1 MVDDVPRT
9 TLFAEAIRDALRR
22 RPGAVVLDI
31 GTGPEALLALIAARA
46 GAKKVYAVEMQ
57 PEVAEL
63 ARQAVAAAT
72 DVPAGL
78 IEVHEG
84 FSTTLELPEL
94 ADLLVAE
101 IVGSVASGE
110 GIYATMH
117 DAQQRLMRR
126 PFEAD
131 SYIPRAVE
139 TWCAPMSYAQQHP
152 LLGPRDFDW
161 EAVRAEIGAKG
172 PPRFACDSHAVSAMA
187 EPQRLETIRFDAPLP
202 PPGTR
207 LSVRLDFELSGE
219 RMAATEAEC
228 VAELTQKGMKEAYVG
243 KVAAEVATSLTGVG
257 MWPRLLLDDTRVV
270 DSRGADGAPRE
281 SHWQTVL
288 PLMSAVPVMDPV
300 APGERFA
307 LDAAIWIG
315 DAIDDPVRYELAL
328 SRVAKD

>member
-1 MVDDVPRT
+1 
-9 TLFAEAIRDALRR
+9 
-22 RPGAVVLDI
+22 
-31 GTGPEALLALIAARA
+31 
-46 GAKKVYAVEMQ
+46 
-57 PEVAEL
+57 
-63 ARQAVAAAT
+63 
-72 DVPAGL
+72 
-78 IEVHEG
+78 
-84 FSTTLELPEL
+84 
-94 ADLLVAE
+94 
-101 IVGSVASGE
+101 
-110 GIYATMH
+110 
-117 DAQQRLMRR
+117 
-126 PFEAD
+126 
-131 SYIPRAVE
+131 
-139 TWCAPMSYAQQHP
+139 
-152 LLGPRDFDW
+152 
-161 EAVRAEIGAKG
+161 
-172 PPRFACDSHAVSAMA
+172 MA